1 MIRTCL
7 SLTLLAVLA
16 FPVLPARAADDK
28 ADKPWV
34 VYEGKEGPGKGKHIV
49 FVTGDDEYRSEE
61 SMPQMAKILAVRH
74 GFKCTVLFAIDPRT
88 GTITPNYQ
96 KNIPGLAA
104 LQNADLMVLFTRFR
118 DLPDEQMKY
127 ILDYVA
133 KGKPI
138 VAVRTATHAFNLR
151 SSDTYKKY
159 TWNNPDKNYR
169 GGFGRQILGETW
181 VKHYGNHGR
190 QSTRGLVAEGM
201 EDHPILRGVDD
212 VWGPTDV
219 YGITTLHG
227 DAKPVL
233 MGQVLEGMKPT
244 DKPAEGKK
252 LVPVA
257 WIKTYTGEGGKT
269 GRVFTTTMGASQDF
283 LSEGLRRLFVNAC
296 YWALGMEKQIPAKA
310 DVSLVGAYK
319 PTPFGFG
326 KHKKGVKPSDLELK

>member
-1 MIRTCL
+1 
-7 SLTLLAVLA
+7 
-16 FPVLPARAADDK
+16 
-28 ADKPWV
+28 
-34 VYEGKEGPGKGKHIV
+34 
-49 FVTGDDEYRSEE
+49 
-61 SMPQMAKILAVRH
+61 
-74 GFKCTVLFAIDPRT
+74 
-88 GTITPNYQ
+88 
-96 KNIPGLAA
+96 
-104 LQNADLMVLFTRFR
+104 
-118 DLPDEQMKY
+118 
-127 ILDYVA
+127 
-133 KGKPI
+133 
-138 VAVRTATHAFNLR
+138 VRTATHAFNLR

-181 VKHYGNHGR
+181 VSHYGNHGR
-190 QSTRGLVAEGM
+190 QSTRGLVAKGM
-201 EDHPILRGVDD
+201 QDHPIVRGVDD

-244 DKPAEGKK
+244 DRPAKGKK

-257 WIKTYTGEGGKT
+257 WIKTYTAEGGKT